1 MQQHNFLITESI
13 SKYSVSL
20 YWGLHRWKF
29 DGEMV
34 ATKEPLRHVQIKQL
48 NQGLSNSKL
57 ES

>member
-13 SKYSVSL
+13 SKYNVSS

-34 ATKEPLRHVQIKQL
+34 ATKELLRHVQIEQL
-48 NQGLSNSKL
+48 NKGLNNSEL

>member
-20 YWGLHRWKF
+20 YWGLHRWKL

-34 ATKEPLRHVQIKQL
+34 ATKEPLRHVQIEQL
-48 NQGLSNSKL
+48 NKGLNNSEL